1 MHNKMCQYCVSFL
14 DVLINYEFNILDEG
28 ENENNEYSITLKCSI
43 ILIDKVSL
51 YLKKHYQFLILINGF
66 TTIQA
71 RLQLRSK
78 EKMIPK
84 DPNSR
89 DEG

>member
-51 YLKKHYQFLILINGF
+51 YLKKHY
-66 TTIQA
+66 
-71 RLQLRSK
+71 
-78 EKMIPK
+78 
-84 DPNSR
+84 
-89 DEG
+89 